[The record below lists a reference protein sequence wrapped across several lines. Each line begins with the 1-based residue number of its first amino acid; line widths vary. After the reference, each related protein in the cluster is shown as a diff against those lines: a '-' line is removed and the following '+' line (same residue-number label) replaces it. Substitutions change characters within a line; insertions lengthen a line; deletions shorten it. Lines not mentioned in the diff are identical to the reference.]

1 MKWRAFKYI
10 PAIGDQRY
18 KRVFTLK
25 WRRIGDYYYWLT
37 LVTRVQE
44 YLIIGDKNKWVT
56 IDYI

>member
-1 MKWRAFKYI
+1 MKWRAYKYI

-37 LVTRVQE
+37 LVTRVQI
-44 YLIIGDKNKWVT
+44 YTMDFKWVT